1 MNRPI
6 FLDTNVINN
15 DKEYDRLFGCRATLE
30 RVAKHYKI
38 IVPQVVLDELLEH
51 KRRRFTIEKD
61 KLLRNGILQFANIDL
76 KPVKQLE
83 FDKVKDAIRQNETIS
98 FEVFEPKNYD
108 SFIRQFYRLAVEH
121 RPPFEEESDKGFKD
135 ALIAFSIKEYI
146 EEYRPKL
153 PVILVTA
160 DKRLG
165 SYFHADNMVVVYKNL
180 NQLLNA
186 NNGNN
191 HDASNDDRRHDLAAS
206 ASLSDQERV
215 DLAAAV
221 RRLCNSGSFAM
232 THSAVDE
239 VAPFQNYL
247 TAAQKQ
253 EILRSA
259 VTNNQITWL
268 LQDPDVKNL
277 IDPLF
282 REYQDVL
289 TDREYS
295 VYVDSS
301 GRPNNRL
308 DDQGNVRFSRSER
321 SAYLSFADDL
331 VKHIEIR
338 SWMSKPNLDSDE
350 IVDSLNS
357 LLAQGSLDPHVLSW
371 QAVANIFFEGD
382 VTADASDA
390 SLENIQS
397 FADFLS
403 ESDRGKR
410 DAIIS
415 SLASR
420 LEMVD
425 MDIPF

>member
-1 MNRPI
+1 M
-6 FLDTNVINN
+6 
-15 DKEYDRLFGCRATLE
+15 
-30 RVAKHYKI
+30 
-38 IVPQVVLDELLEH
+38 LEH

-61 KLLRNGILQFANIDL
+61 KLLRNGIQFANIDL

-206 ASLSDQERV
+206 ASLSDQEKV